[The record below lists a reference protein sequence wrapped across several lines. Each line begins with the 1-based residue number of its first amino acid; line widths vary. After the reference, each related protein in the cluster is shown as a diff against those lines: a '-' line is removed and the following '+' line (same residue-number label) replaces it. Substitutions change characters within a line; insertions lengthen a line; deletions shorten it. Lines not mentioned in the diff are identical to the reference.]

1 MNKKYFGC
9 AKAVCEYQEGQGT
22 AVFELNRLYNADC
35 MEAMKE
41 IPDKYFELAICDPP
55 YGIGIDGQHRSFS
68 KNPKHNRK
76 EHKQKSWDKSIPDES
91 YFRELERISINQIIW
106 GGELLCRTSTQGD
119 KGLDRMG
126 QGTTWIDNVRL
137 RTCIYVL
144 QCTDKNCRDEQG

>member
-1 MNKKYFGC
+1 
-9 AKAVCEYQEGQGT
+9 
-22 AVFELNRLYNADC
+22 

-55 YGIGIDGQHRSFS
+55 YGIGIDGQHRSIS

-106 GGELLCRTSTQGD
+106 GG
-119 KGLDRMG
+119 
-126 QGTTWIDNVRL
+126 GTTLSNIYTRGQRAGSYGTRDNM
-137 RTCIYVL
+137 
-144 QCTDKNCRDEQG
+144 D